1 MPKRASEGGARLPP
15 QPLPTPSATGVT
27 TTLSGKYQA
36 RIKIKGKRYDLGSY
50 DTIEEAMDV
59 YANAKHTGE
68 PERGYLKRETKQT
81 RIARGTGAF
90 RPACPAHDPA
100 GGPSCLHATRSCS
113 SLAGPLAL
121 TKHWAAQLA
130 PQVIQQAIPAW
141 PQPGATVVVPRS
153 PLAQRN
159 ALPTAQA
166 VPLPV
171 HVQHAIPV
179 NAAARALVAQHQQQP
194 AAARA
199 PVVLAARIA

>member
-1 MPKRASEGGARLPP
+1 
-15 QPLPTPSATGVT
+15 
-27 TTLSGKYQA
+27 
-36 RIKIKGKRYDLGSY
+36 
-50 DTIEEAMDV
+50 MDI
-59 YANAKHTGE
+59 YANAKRTGE
-68 PERGYLKRETKQT
+68 PERGYLKRKTKPT

-90 RPACPAHDPA
+90 RPAWPAHNPA
-100 GGPSCLHATRSCS
+100 DGPSCSHATRSCF

-121 TKHWAAQLA
+121 IKHRAAQPA
-130 PQVIQQAIPAW
+130 MQVIQQAIPAW
-141 PQPGATVVVPRS
+141 PQPSATVVVPRS